1 MKKFRFWMIKNSM
14 LLGNLMASL
23 IGVMII
29 DLLSRQS
36 IAPPTQEV
44 MHLASLID
52 RLYMPL
58 SFTAIGAAV
67 LIYEHPIRHVLNNKF
82 QNKQP
87 CNEEVWE
94 TARRR
99 LLNEPFVLISFNL
112 AAWFLAAIVY
122 PVVFYLNGI
131 NYRIIV
137 RTFFQTSLL
146 GIVTAI
152 CAFFVLERILQKWMV
167 PIFFPAGGL
176 YRTPKTFRIRIR
188 TRLIA
193 LLFVCNLIPFFAVL
207 MILSGTYTLNGD
219 PAAIL
224 DLLRPTFLINSFI
237 FMSVAL
243 IVTLLVGKNLAQPFS
258 EIIRVLKN
266 IRNGNLDKAVRVTTN
281 DEIGYTGD
289 VINEMTEGLKER
301 KAMRHSLELAR
312 EVQQNLLPDTFP
324 GTRGLDIA
332 GRSIYCDQTGGDY
345 FDYLE
350 LNGSNQRR
358 MGVVVGDVSGHG
370 VPSALL
376 MATARAFLRL
386 RASMPGNIGQV
397 LTDVNRLL
405 IRDVGDS
412 GRFMTLFYLVI
423 DPEEKSLKWVRAG
436 HDAAILYNPENDSFE
451 ALYGR
456 GIALGVDENWEYEEN
471 KKAGFSDGQIIL
483 IGTDGI
489 WEARNARNEMFGKE
503 RLYEIIRQNAAASAS
518 EIVEN
523 VIASLD
529 QFMQDHKAE
538 DDITLMAIKTSEG
551 RN

>member
-1 MKKFRFWMIKNSM
+1 MIKNSM
-14 LLGNLMASL
+14 LLGNFLASL
-23 IGVMII
+23 IGVLII

-36 IAPPTQEV
+36 IAPPTQKV

-58 SFTAIGAAV
+58 SFMAIGAAI
-67 LIYEHPIRHVLNNKF
+67 LIYEHPIRQVLNNKL
-82 QNKQP
+82 QKKQP
-87 CNEEVWE
+87 CNEEVYE

-99 LLNEPFVLISFNL
+99 LLNEPFVLIAFNL
-112 AAWFLAAIVY
+112 TAWILAAIVY
-122 PVVFYLNGI
+122 PAVFYLNGI

-176 YRTPKTFRIRIR
+176 YRTPKTIHIRIR

-207 MILSGTYTLNGD
+207 MILSGTYTLNVG
-219 PAAIL
+219 PAMIL

-243 IVTLLVGKNLAQPFS
+243 IVTLLVGKNLTQPFS
-258 EIIRVLKN
+258 EIIHVLKN
-266 IRNGNLDKAVRVTTN
+266 MRNGNLDKTVQVTTN

-301 KAMRHSLELAR
+301 KALRQSLELAR

-324 GTRGLDIA
+324 GCRGLDIA

-345 FDYLE
+345 FDFLE
-350 LNGSNQRR
+350 LNGSNQDR

-386 RASMPGNIGQV
+386 RSSMPGNIGQV

-423 DPEEKSLKWVRAG
+423 DSESKSLSWVRAG
-436 HDAAILYNPENDSFE
+436 HDAAILYNPETDSFE
-451 ALYGR
+451 DLYGR
-456 GIALGVDENWEYEEN
+456 GIALGVDQKWEYEEN
-471 KKAGFSDGQIIL
+471 KKTGFSDGQIIL

-503 RLYEIIRQNAAASAS
+503 RLYEIIRQSAAVSAS
-518 EIVEN
+518 EIVDN

-529 QFMQDHKAE
+529 RFMQSRKAE
-538 DDITLMAIKTSEG
+538 DDITLIAIKISEG
-551 RN
+551 RK

>member
-1 MKKFRFWMIKNSM
+1 MIKNSM

-23 IGVMII
+23 VGVLII

-36 IAPPTQEV
+36 IAPPTQQAIY
-44 MHLASLID
+44 LASLID
-52 RLYMPL
+52 RIYMPL
-58 SFTAIGAAV
+58 SFIAIGAAI
-67 LIYEHPIRHVLNNKF
+67 LIYEHPIRYVLNNKLI
-82 QNKQP
+82 NGQP
-87 CNEEVWE
+87 CNADVCD

-99 LLNEPFVLISFNL
+99 LLNEPFVLIAFNL

-131 NYRIIV
+131 DYRIIV

-207 MILSGTYTLNGD
+207 MILSGTYTLDVD
-219 PAAIL
+219 PATIL

-258 EIIRVLKN
+258 EIIQVLKN
-266 IRNGNLDKAVRVTTN
+266 IRNGNLDKTVRVTTN

-324 GTRGLDIA
+324 GYGGLDIA

-345 FDYLE
+345 FDFLE
-350 LNGSNQRR
+350 LNGSNQGR

-386 RASMPGNIGQV
+386 RSSMPGNIGQV

-423 DPEEKSLKWVRAG
+423 DTEEKSLKWVRAG
-436 HDAAILYNPENDSFE
+436 HDAAILYNPKIDSFE
-451 ALYGR
+451 ELYGR
-456 GIALGVDENWEYEEN
+456 GIALGVDEKWDYEEN
-471 KKAGFSDGQIIL
+471 KKTGFSDGKIIL

-489 WEARNARNEMFGKE
+489 WEARNAKNEMFGKMQ
-503 RLYEIIRQNAAASAS
+503 LYEIIRQSAAVSAS
-518 EIVEN
+518 EIVDN

-529 QFMQDHKAE
+529 KFMQGHKAE
-538 DDITLMAIKTSEG
+538 DDITLIAIKNLTY
-551 RN
+551 